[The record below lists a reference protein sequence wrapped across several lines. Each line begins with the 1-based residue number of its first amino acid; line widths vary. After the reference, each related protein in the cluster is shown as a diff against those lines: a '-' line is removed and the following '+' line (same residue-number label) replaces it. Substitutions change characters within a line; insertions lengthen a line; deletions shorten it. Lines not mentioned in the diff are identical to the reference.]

1 MNKCAKKNM
10 QYVIQVYFYLR
21 LIQTLIDYK
30 TFGLFIII
38 YNSQR
43 YVQNLVYR

>member
-10 QYVIQVYFYLR
+10 QYVIQYVR

-43 YVQNLVYR
+43 YVQNLVYH